1 MKKFIYLL
9 IALFLLISYGCNANS
24 EQILK
29 INPKVNNIVIN
40 KKSGT
45 QITDEEKQDIKLILS
60 QIIYCEDNYLK
71 FCNADDLQKKKQ
83 KELLRNTADKIK
95 ENANERE
102 KSKKSDRESQIG
114 LQGAAA
120 EVDGMGAFVYGDF
133 SKYDSMETYNL
144 YNNRKKE
151 CLRHL
156 YNYYDIILM
165 GDIKQYFNTN

>member
-9 IALFLLISYGCNANS
+9 IALFLLFSYGCNANS

-71 FCNADDLQKKKQ
+71 FCNANDLQKI
-83 KELLRNTADKIK
+83 LLI
-95 ENANERE
+95 
-102 KSKKSDRESQIG
+102 KSKKMQMKEKKAKKVIG
-114 LQGAAA
+114 NH
-120 EVDGMGAFVYGDF
+120 
-133 SKYDSMETYNL
+133 K
-144 YNNRKKE
+144 
-151 CLRHL
+151 
-156 YNYYDIILM
+156 
-165 GDIKQYFNTN
+165 